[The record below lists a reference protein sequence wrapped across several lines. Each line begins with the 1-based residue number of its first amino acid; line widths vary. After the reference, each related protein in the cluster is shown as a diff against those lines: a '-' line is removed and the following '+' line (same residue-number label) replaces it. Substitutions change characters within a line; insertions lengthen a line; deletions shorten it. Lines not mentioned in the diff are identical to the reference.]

1 MIKVDFHQLW
11 SEFNDWLSYIK
22 IQEHEINKNKQHLST
37 YGEYGFTNSHSDQI
51 KGPRYDFWLLNECAI
66 GLKAVKPQRT

>member
-22 IQEHEINKNKQHLST
+22 LQKHEINNNKQHLNT
-37 YGEYGFTNSHSDQI
+37 IGEYGFTNSHSDHI
-51 KGPRYDFWLLNECAI
+51 KGPRW
-66 GLKAVKPQRT
+66 